1 MALKRL
7 KRHRKASRRPR
18 FVVDLGANVRPV
30 NKAKLQYSGA
40 IMTHPKLAVVLA
52 ATLFAGS
59 AGTALAQGTGGARAP
74 SPGIGGGGIGGGGG
88 TFIAP
93 APGIGTGASP
103 GTGIT
108 PTPGIGTGTPSNIT
122 PTPGIGT
129 TPNPAGTLTG
139 GPPSGGPPGERS
151 SSDKPSSDKPPNLGP
166 ARTLADIKEE
176 TEAGI
181 TYQPCPANVRFP
193 NGQQTLLLSEV
204 TLAGATVQMEE
215 DFREI
220 LDEGVARLS

>member
-1 MALKRL
+1 
-7 KRHRKASRRPR
+7 
-18 FVVDLGANVRPV
+18 
-30 NKAKLQYSGA
+30 
-40 IMTHPKLAVVLA
+40 MTHPKFVAVLA
-52 ATLFAGS
+52 AMLFVGS
-59 AGTALAQGTGGARAP
+59 AGTALAQGTGGARTP

-93 APGIGTGASP
+93 TPGIGTGASP
-103 GTGIT
+103 GAGIT

-129 TPNPAGTLTG
+129 IPNPAGTLTG

-193 NGQQTLLLSEV
+193 NGQQMCLGLPGFPSYRRPHAQTALVLSSDWRPSRDYPKEQCHERRE
-204 TLAGATVQMEE
+204 TVSKSVSPS
-215 DFREI
+215 RAI
-220 LDEGVARLS
+220 

>member
-1 MALKRL
+1 MHK
-7 KRHRKASRRPR
+7 
-18 FVVDLGANVRPV
+18 
-30 NKAKLQYSGA
+30 
-40 IMTHPKLAVVLA
+40 VLE
-52 ATLFAGS
+52 
-59 AGTALAQGTGGARAP
+59 ARAP

-93 APGIGTGASP
+93 SPGIGTGASP

-108 PTPGIGTGTPSNIT
+108 PTPGIGTGAPPNIT

-129 TPNPAGTLTG
+129 TPNPGGTPTG
-139 GPPSGGPPGERS
+139 GAPSSGPPGERS

-166 ARTLADIKEE
+166 ARILADIKEE

-193 NGQQTLLLSEV
+193 NGQQMCLGLPGFPSIGRTTRRDSASPAERLALVYWATLNR
-204 TLAGATVQMEE
+204 EE
-215 DFREI
+215 SVKVDPP
-220 LDEGVARLS
+220 

>member
-1 MALKRL
+1 
-7 KRHRKASRRPR
+7 
-18 FVVDLGANVRPV
+18 
-30 NKAKLQYSGA
+30 
-40 IMTHPKLAVVLA
+40 MTHPKLVVVLA
-52 ATLFAGS
+52 AMLFGGS
-59 AGTALAQGTGGARAP
+59 AGTALSKVLEVHALLLPVSAGGW
-74 SPGIGGGGIGGGGG
+74 GGGG

-93 APGIGTGASP
+93 TPGIGTGASP

-139 GPPSGGPPGERS
+139 GPPSNGPPGEKS

-193 NGQQTLLLSEV
+193 NGQQMCLGLPGFPSYRPYHTPK
-204 TLAGATVQMEE
+204 Q
-215 DFREI
+215 R
-220 LDEGVARLS
+220 